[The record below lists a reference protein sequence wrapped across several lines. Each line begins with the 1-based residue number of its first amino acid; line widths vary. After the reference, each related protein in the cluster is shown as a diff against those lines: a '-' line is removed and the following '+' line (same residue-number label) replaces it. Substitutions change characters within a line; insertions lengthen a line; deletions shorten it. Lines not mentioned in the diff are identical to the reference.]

1 MVQCTESTLPVVE
14 IKNTWDDTTNIRID
28 ASSLQTEKDNIEK
41 MDGSSRF
48 ENQFMTQKTSIQLPP
63 LPPPFF
69 FFSFSQH
76 NHPNH
81 ITQIELVRRIG

>member
-14 IKNTWDDTTNIRID
+14 FKNTWDDTTNIQID

-63 LPPPFF
+63 PPPPPF
-69 FFSFSQH
+69 SF
-76 NHPNH
+76 
-81 ITQIELVRRIG
+81 LVVNTIIQSS

>member
-14 IKNTWDDTTNIRID
+14 IKNTWDDTTNIQID

-63 LPPPFF
+63 LPLPA
-69 FFSFSQH
+69 FSF
-76 NHPNH
+76 
-81 ITQIELVRRIG
+81 LVVNTIIQST